1 MNKKLVV
8 SFWVLFSHQ
17 FYGYNKFHITTLK
30 DLIAK
35 KQEVNASGCDFR
47 GTESKGRFSLK
58 GINFSGLQLSGSLF
72 SMPTKKST
80 VGGIVSIPNQK
91 SDLTGAKFFGSTCI
105 SADFSNT
112 ILKNADFSYADI
124 SYANFAGA
132 DLTGANFKNAQNVV
146 TAVFCGAT
154 MPDGSKCNGSS
165 WQNRSKTVT
174 LYCNCPT
181 QKS

>member
-1 MNKKLVV
+1 MNKKWVV
-8 SFWVLFSHQ
+8 SFWMLFSHY
-17 FYGYNKFHITTLK
+17 FYGYNKLHIKTLK
-30 DLIAK
+30 KFIAN
-35 KQEVNASGCDFR
+35 KQTVNASRCDFR
-47 GTESKGRFSLK
+47 GTENKGDFSLQR
-58 GINFSGLQLSGSLF
+58 INCSGAQLSGALF
-72 SMPTKKST
+72 SMPTKEST

-91 SDLTGAKFFGSTCI
+91 SDLTGAKFSGATCI
-105 SADFSNT
+105 STDFSNT
-112 ILKNADFSYADI
+112 ILKNTDFSNADI

-132 DLTGANFKNAQNVV
+132 DLTGATFKNAQNVV

-174 LYCNCPT
+174 LYCNCPK

>member
-1 MNKKLVV
+1 MNKKWVL
-8 SFWVLFSHQ
+8 SFWVLFSHP

-35 KQEVNASGCDFR
+35 KQTANASGCDFR
-47 GTESKGRFSLK
+47 GTESKGNFSLK
-58 GINFSGLQLSGSLF
+58 RINLSGLQLSGALF
-72 SMPTKKST
+72 SMPTKEST

-91 SDLTGAKFFGSTCI
+91 SDLTGAKFYGSICI
-105 SADFSNT
+105 STDFSDT
-112 ILKNADFSYADI
+112 ILKNADFSNADI
-124 SYANFAGA
+124 SYANFART
-132 DLTGANFKNAQNVV
+132 DLTGAQFKGAQNVV